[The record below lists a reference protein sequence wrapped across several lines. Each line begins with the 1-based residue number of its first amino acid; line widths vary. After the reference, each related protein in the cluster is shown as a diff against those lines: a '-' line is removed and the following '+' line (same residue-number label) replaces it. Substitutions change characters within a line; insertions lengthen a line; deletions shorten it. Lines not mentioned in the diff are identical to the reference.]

1 MKFANSADKRMVDD
15 APTPTTTPGTHQA
28 RPLGGTALYWLGRNS
43 IWVIL
48 LVCVVGFSFG
58 SPYFFTVFNLS
69 NILVQSAFIGFLSIG
84 MTLIMINGNIDLTV
98 GSTLGLCAC
107 LAIGLQQYG
116 VAVAVTGALGA
127 GLLLGF
133 VNGIIVVKTGVHS
146 FIVTLGGLIGIRGL
160 VFVYTGENSLSATNM
175 SFMDFGM
182 ISIGPVSLIAVLFL
196 GFMLFAQWALS
207 RTRHGRE
214 AYAIG
219 GNRQAAENAGIKVS
233 RHIVIN
239 FMVSGLMAAV
249 AGITMSAQM
258 GAATP
263 NLGTNY
269 ELWTIIAVVLGGT
282 KLQGGAG
289 ALWGT
294 LGGVLT
300 LGVLRNGMNLMHVQP
315 FYVLVL
321 LGVVLIFA
329 LIVDKQFNRE

>member
-1 MKFANSADKRMVDD
+1 MKSVNLIDKSM
-15 APTPTTTPGTHQA
+15 AQNEPTPKPVVGTQ
-28 RPLGGTALYWLGRNS
+28 REQSLGGSVLHWVGRNS

-48 LVCVVGFSFG
+48 IVCLIGFSFG

-69 NILVQSAFIGFLSIG
+69 NNLSQIAFIGFLSIG
-84 MTLIMINGNIDLTV
+84 MTLVMINGNIDLTV
-98 GSTLGLCAC
+98 GSTLALCAC

-116 VAVAVTGALGA
+116 IVVAIAGALGA

-133 VNGIIVVKTGVHS
+133 LNGIIVVKTGVHS

-182 ISIGPVSLIAVLFL
+182 ISIGPVSLIAILFL
-196 GFMLFAQWALS
+196 VFMAFAQWALS

-219 GNRQAAENAGIKVS
+219 GNRQAAENAGVKVS

-249 AGITMSAQM
+249 AGITMSTQM

-321 LGVVLIFA
+321 LGVVLILA
-329 LIVDKQFNRE
+329 LIVDKQFNNE

>member
-1 MKFANSADKRMVDD
+1 MKSVNSIDKSMAQD
-15 APTPTTTPGTHQA
+15 APTRKSVVCTQHE
-28 RPLGGTALYWLGRNS
+28 RFLGGSLLHWVGRNS

-48 LVCVVGFSFG
+48 IVCLIGFSFG

-84 MTLIMINGNIDLTV
+84 MTLIMINGGIDLTV
-98 GSTLGLCAC
+98 GSTLALCAC

-116 VAVAVTGALGA
+116 LVVAITGALGA

-133 VNGIIVVKTGVHS
+133 LNGIIVVKTGVHS

-175 SFMDFGM
+175 SFMNFGM
-182 ISIGPVSLIAVLFL
+182 ISIGPVSLIAILFL
-196 GFMLFAQWALS
+196 VFIAFAQWALS

-219 GNRQAAENAGIKVS
+219 GNRQAAENAGVKVS

-249 AGITMSAQM
+249 AGITMSTQM

-321 LGVVLIFA
+321 LGVVLILA
-329 LIVDKQFNRE
+329 LIVDKQFNNE

>member
-1 MKFANSADKRMVDD
+1 MNRSAD
-15 APTPTTTPGTHQA
+15 APTLEAPTGRGIA
-28 RPLGGTALYWLGRNS
+28 GEALHWISRHPIWLFLAAC
-43 IWVIL
+43 VIF
-48 LVCVVGFSFG
+48 FSFG
-58 SPYFFTVFNLS
+58 SPYFFTPFNLS

-98 GSTLGLCAC
+98 GSTLALCAS
-107 LAIGLQQYG
+107 LAVGLQDYG
-116 VAVAVTGALGA
+116 LVVAIAGAVAA
-127 GLLLGF
+127 GLLLGLL
-133 VNGIIVVKTGVHS
+133 NGVIVVKTGVHS

-175 SFMDFGM
+175 SFLDFGM
-182 ISIGPVSLIAVLFL
+182 ISFGPISIIAVLFVVL
-196 GFMLFAQWALS
+196 MLAFQWMLS

-219 GNRQAAENAGIKVS
+219 GNLSAAENAGVKVS

-239 FMVSGLMAAV
+239 FVISGLMAAV
-249 AGITMSAQM
+249 AGITMATQM

-269 ELWTIIAVVLGGT
+269 ELWTVIAVVLGGT

-289 ALWGT
+289 SLWGT

-315 FYVLVL
+315 FYVLVI
-321 LGVVLIFA
+321 LGLVLILA
-329 LIVDKQFNRE
+329 LFVDKQINKE